1 MRLSPLDIQHME
13 FERGVSGYRRSQV
26 RAFLERVAAEREELL
41 KELQTLRDEVE
52 EQERRIESLESAE
65 TDLRQAVIAAERIGN
80 QMKDN
85 ARREAEL
92 ILEGAEAERKSVEAD
107 VARLKTLR
115 DDFREQ
121 FRGMLQA
128 YRQSLDAVG
137 SSRGS
142 RSREAKPVAPAPPP
156 PPEAVSEQDLHDSGE
171 DA

>member
-1 MRLSPLDIQHME
+1 ME
-13 FERGVSGYRRSQV
+13 FERGVSGYKRSQV

-41 KELQTLRDEVE
+41 KELQALRDDVE
-52 EQERRIESLESAE
+52 EQERRIESLQSAE

-156 PPEAVSEQDLHDSGE
+156 PPEAVSEQDLHESGSDE

>member
-1 MRLSPLDIQHME
+1 ME
-13 FERGVSGYRRSQV
+13 FERGVSGYKRSQV

-41 KELQTLRDEVE
+41 KELQALRDDVE
-52 EQERRIESLESAE
+52 EQERRIESLQSAE

-142 RSREAKPVAPAPPP
+142 RPREAKPVAPTPPP
-156 PPEAVSEQDLHDSGE
+156 PPEAVSEQDLHESGSDE

>member
-13 FERGVSGYRRSQV
+13 FERGVSGYRRTQV

-41 KELQTLRDEVE
+41 KEVQALRDEVE

-137 SSRGS
+137 SSRAS
-142 RSREAKPVAPAPPP
+142 RAGEAKPAAPAPPP

>member
-13 FERGVSGYRRSQV
+13 FERGVSGYKRSQV

-41 KELQTLRDEVE
+41 KELQALRDEVE

-137 SSRGS
+137 SSRAS
-142 RSREAKPVAPAPPP
+142 RSRPPP

>member
-13 FERGVSGYRRSQV
+13 FERGVSGYKRSQV

-41 KELQTLRDEVE
+41 KELQALRDEVD
-52 EQERRIESLESAE
+52 EQARRIEALQSAE

-85 ARREAEL
+85 AKREAEL
-92 ILEGAEAERKSVEAD
+92 IVAGAESERKAVEAD
-107 VARLKTLR
+107 VARLQTLR

-121 FRGMLQA
+121 FRGMLEA

-137 SSRGS
+137 GGR
-142 RSREAKPVAPAPPP
+142 RVRRDAPSPAT
-156 PPEAVSEQDLHDSGE
+156 PPEAVSEQDLHDGPT
-171 DA
+171 

>member
-13 FERGVSGYRRSQV
+13 FERGVSGYKRSQV

-41 KELQTLRDEVE
+41 KELQALRDEVE

-65 TDLRQAVIAAERIGN
+65 TDLRHAVIAAERIGN

-92 ILEGAEAERKSVEAD
+92 ILEGAEAERTSVEAD

-142 RSREAKPVAPAPPP
+142 RARDAKPVAAAPA
-156 PPEAVSEQDLHDSGE
+156 PPEAVSEQDLHDAGE